1 MLTEQAEIDA
11 GWLFYTSSL
20 IALAAVVLLL
30 WFARPSASAAAA

>member
-1 MLTEQAEIDA
+1 MLTEQAEIGA

-20 IALAAVVLLL
+20 IALAAVVL

>member
-20 IALAAVVLLL
+20 IALAAVVLL